1 MQFWFLHWSLTF
13 AFCCTYG
20 FHLFFYHIRSYVVWA
35 GLMMRGLFSSSFCN
49 PVIMWN
55 QESKYCILFKTILE
69 RLLKVAADEWNVK
82 EQNCT
87 KSIPCWIVRKGDF
100 LKDLWKGA
108 KKYRKAVRW
117 CASVRLIRFIKLI
130 RLIRLIKLIRLIRLI
145 LFTLILFILHIFRF
159 DEIFD

>member
-13 AFCCTYG
+13 AFCCTYRLD
-20 FHLFFYHIRSYVVWA
+20 LFVYYIRSLVIWA

-55 QESKYCILFKTILE
+55 QESKYYILFKTILE
-69 RLLKVAADEWNVK
+69 MLLKVAADEWNVK
-82 EQNCT
+82 EKNCT

-108 KKYRKAVRW
+108 KIVENKIWGNTGDKAAGHKLVSPGKILLFGICRDIAAVKIK
-117 CASVRLIRFIKLI
+117 CRFKK
-130 RLIRLIKLIRLIRLI
+130 RSSSC
-145 LFTLILFILHIFRF
+145 
-159 DEIFD
+159 